1 MELNIIELKHSLEI
15 KNEYMKIGALI
26 LVISIFLSQYC
37 FSQNKDIEELTRLN
51 KAWIDSY
58 PLKDTAIVS
67 GILADDFILISPLGT
82 KMNKASVVDNV
93 ANQEPITVNI
103 DSVNVRLVTP
113 DVGLVTAW
121 LSFKTH
127 PSNIE
132 IAAKN
137 CYQDVYVKRKD
148 RWFAVAAHVSLLNT
162 K

>member
-1 MELNIIELKHSLEI
+1 
-15 KNEYMKIGALI
+15 MKIGTLI
-26 LVISIFLSQYC
+26 VVISLLSSQYS

-58 PLKDTAIVS
+58 PLKDAATLS
-67 GILADDFILISPLGT
+67 GILADDFVLISPSGT
-82 KMNKASVVDNV
+82 KMTKANAVDNV

-127 PSNIE
+127 PSDKE

-137 CYQDVYVKRKD
+137 CYQDVYVKRKG
-148 RWFAVAAHVSLLNT
+148 RWFAVAAHVTLLNT